1 MVGEAESLIKKYC
14 LSPLHGEGG
23 YFRFLSTFGANSGC
37 IYYLITSS
45 SHSKAHILDNDE
57 AWFFLEGGRAMQII
71 CDPDTGTH
79 EQKILDEEHRFSLVR
94 KGMVQTTFL
103 LSGSYALFSTVMS
116 PRYRDEDYH
125 EVADD
130 IIKRFPI
137 LKEHV

>member
-1 MVGEAESLIKKYC
+1 
-14 LSPLHGEGG
+14 
-23 YFRFLSTFGANSGC
+23 
-37 IYYLITSS
+37 
-45 SHSKAHILDNDE
+45 
-57 AWFFLEGGRAMQII
+57 MQII

-79 EQKILDEEHRFSLVR
+79 EQRILDEEHRFSLVR